1 MNSNLNS
8 NLSALSNTCHY
19 KQSTSSALESDLN
32 RKAPRILW
40 IDGVG
45 GYLLIDRDQVL
56 IGQATAGCLVDIGI
70 VGDLSRQAAVI
81 RRSHADYL
89 IEPMQETF
97 LDGVLITQPQLLRSG
112 AQMQWG
118 SRVKLQLIK
127 PHPLSSTARLNL
139 TSHHR
144 FQPRVDGVLLLA
156 DSCILGPGPNCHV
169 HCPQWGQDLLM
180 FSHAGQWYF
189 RTMGEVEVD
198 GQTQQGQIPIRAGM
212 RMRGLDFSLSVE

>member
-1 MNSNLNS
+1 MNANMNS

-19 KQSTSSALESDLN
+19 EQSASSVLESDLN
-32 RKAPRILW
+32 HKAPRILW

-70 VGDLSRQAAVI
+70 VGDISRQAAVI
-81 RRSHADYL
+81 RRSHTDYL
-89 IEPMQETF
+89 VEPLQETR
-97 LDGVLITQPQLLRSG
+97 LDGVPISQPQLLRSG
-112 AQMQWG
+112 AQLQWG
-118 SRVKLQLIK
+118 SRVRLQLIK

-139 TSHHR
+139 TSLHR

-156 DSCILGPGPNCHV
+156 DSCILGPGQNCHIQ
-169 HCPQWGQDLLM
+169 CPQWGQDLLM

-189 RTMGEVEVD
+189 RTLSDVEVD
-198 GQTQQGQIPIRAGM
+198 GQTLQGQIPIKAGM
-212 RMRGLDFSLSVE
+212 RMRGADFSLSIE